1 MMSAFLRRLCRAT
14 EGVTALEFAILA
26 PVMLSFM
33 LGAIDMGR
41 LLYVRQGLE
50 YATQEA
56 ARYYMLNPTTDS
68 STVTTFLRNRMVGG
82 MGGSVAVAYTDT
94 PSCNSNPSVTCT
106 MISATYNFSF
116 VAGYLGLGNR
126 TLQARAQAVR
136 Y

>member
-1 MMSAFLRRLCRAT
+1 MIATFLRRLWHARD
-14 EGVTALEFAILA
+14 GVTALEFAILG

-41 LLYVRQGLE
+41 MLYVRQGLE

-56 ARYYMLNPTTDS
+56 ARYYMLNPTSAT
-68 STVTTFLRNRMVGG
+68 STVTTYLQSKMVGG
-82 MGGSVAVAYTDT
+82 MGGSVNIAYADT
-94 PSCNSNPSVTCT
+94 ANCNGSASVTCT

-116 VAGYLGLGNR
+116 IASYLGIGNK

>member
-1 MMSAFLRRLCRAT
+1 MTSTFLRRLVRAR
-14 EGVTALEFAILA
+14 EGATALEFAILG

-41 LLYVRQGLE
+41 MLYVRQGLE

-56 ARYYMLNPTTDS
+56 ARYYMLNPTSATT
-68 STVTTFLRNRMVGG
+68 TVTTYLQGKMVGG
-82 MGGSVAVAYTDT
+82 LGGSVNIAYADT
-94 PSCNSNPSVTCT
+94 ANCNGSATVTCT

-116 VAGYLGLGNR
+116 LASYLGLGSK